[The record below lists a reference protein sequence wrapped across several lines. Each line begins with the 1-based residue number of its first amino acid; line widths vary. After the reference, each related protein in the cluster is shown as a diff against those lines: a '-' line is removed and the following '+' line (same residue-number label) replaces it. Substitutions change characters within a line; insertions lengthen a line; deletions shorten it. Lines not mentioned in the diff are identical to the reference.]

1 MKKLEIH
8 VFPSKTT
15 SGKSYSVSLLGAIL
29 SVLSVCAAVAG
40 FIMFSPVRIMD
51 NITSGNVTNVYRQNA
66 AIEKELVA
74 VRASVDSSILK
85 AEETRLLRDSTLKM
99 GGLGFTLETTSD
111 EERAARKR
119 KSLMEL
125 ETTFRKLLNALEN
138 DSALAA
144 KLPVLHPMKGEHAV
158 KKRFEMAYDPFT
170 DRQLPH
176 RGIDYVA
183 VEGDTVYATGAG
195 AVMEVRNHRGFGLSM
210 KIEHVKGVRSLRPP
224 REIPCPPGK
233 LCKTRSTHRPHRRK
247 RSRNEPRPALRNPTV
262 GQLHQPRKFLHHQI
276 GGQERGQYG
285 KFRF

>member
-183 VEGDTVYATGAG
+183 VEGDTVYAAGAG

-210 KIEHVKGVRSLRPP
+210 KIEHVKGVRSFYAHL
-224 REIPCPPGK
+224 GK
-233 LCKTRSTHRPHRRK
+233 SLVPQGSFVK
-247 RSRNEPRPALRNPTV
+247 
-262 GQLHQPRKFLHHQI
+262 
-276 GGQERGQYG
+276 RGQPIALIGESGRETSLGLHYEIRLSG
-285 KFRF
+285 NSINPESFFITK

>member
-15 SGKSYSVSLLGAIL
+15 SGKSYSVSFLGA
-29 SVLSVCAAVAG
+29 VLSILGVCAAVAG
-40 FIMFSPVRIMD
+40 FLMFSPVRIVD

-66 AIEKELVA
+66 AIKKELVA
-74 VRASVDSSILK
+74 IRASVDSSILR

-99 GGLGFTLETTSD
+99 GGLGFILETASD

-125 ETTFRKLLNALEN
+125 ESSFRKLLNALER

-158 KKRFEMAYDPFT
+158 KKRFEMVYDPFT
-170 DRQLPH
+170 DSQLPH

-195 AVMEVRNHRGFGLSM
+195 AVMEVRTHRGFGLSM
-210 KIEHVKGVRSLRPP
+210 KIEHVKSVRSFYAHL
-224 REIPCPPGK
+224 GK
-233 LCKTRSTHRPHRRK
+233 
-247 RSRNEPRPALRNPTV
+247 ALVPQGAFV
-262 GQLHQPRKFLHHQI
+262 K
-276 GGQERGQYG
+276 RGQPIALIGESGRETSLGLHYEIRLSG
-285 KFRF
+285 NSINPESFFITK

>member
-15 SGKSYSVSLLGAIL
+15 SGKSYSVSFLGA
-29 SVLSVCAAVAG
+29 VLSILGVCAAVAG
-40 FIMFSPVRIMD
+40 FLMFSPVRIVD

-66 AIEKELVA
+66 AIKKELVA
-74 VRASVDSSILK
+74 IRASVDSSILR

-99 GGLGFTLETTSD
+99 GGLGFILETASD

-125 ETTFRKLLNALEN
+125 ESSFRKLLNALER

-158 KKRFEMAYDPFT
+158 KKRFEMVYDPFT
-170 DRQLPH
+170 DSQLPH

-195 AVMEVRNHRGFGLSM
+195 AVMEVRTHRGFGLSM
-210 KIEHVKGVRSLRPP
+210 KIEHVKSVRSFYAHL
-224 REIPCPPGK
+224 GK
-233 LCKTRSTHRPHRRK
+233 TLVPQGAFVK
-247 RSRNEPRPALRNPTV
+247 
-262 GQLHQPRKFLHHQI
+262 
-276 GGQERGQYG
+276 RGQPIALIGESGRETSLGLHYEIRLSG
-285 KFRF
+285 NSINPESFFITK

>member
-125 ETTFRKLLNALEN
+125 ETTFRRLLNAMEN

-210 KIEHVKGVRSLRPP
+210 KIEHVKGVRSFYAHL
-224 REIPCPPGK
+224 GK
-233 LCKTRSTHRPHRRK
+233 SLVPQGSFVK
-247 RSRNEPRPALRNPTV
+247 
-262 GQLHQPRKFLHHQI
+262 
-276 GGQERGQYG
+276 RGQPIALIGESGRETSLGLHYEIRLSG
-285 KFRF
+285 NSINPESFFITK

>member
-195 AVMEVRNHRGFGLSM
+195 AVISPQPSRFWPVHENRACEGRPFL
-210 KIEHVKGVRSLRPP
+210 LRPP

>member
-51 NITSGNVTNVYRQNA
+51 NITSRNVTNVYRQNA

-210 KIEHVKGVRSLRPP
+210 KIEHVKGVRSFYAHL
-224 REIPCPPGK
+224 GK
-233 LCKTRSTHRPHRRK
+233 SLVPQGSFVK
-247 RSRNEPRPALRNPTV
+247 
-262 GQLHQPRKFLHHQI
+262 
-276 GGQERGQYG
+276 RGQPIALIGESGRETSLGLHYEIRLSG
-285 KFRF
+285 NSINPESFFITK

>member
-210 KIEHVKGVRSLRPP
+210 KIEHVKGVRSFYAHL
-224 REIPCPPGK
+224 GK
-233 LCKTRSTHRPHRRK
+233 SLVPQGSFVK
-247 RSRNEPRPALRNPTV
+247 
-262 GQLHQPRKFLHHQI
+262 
-276 GGQERGQYG
+276 RGQPIALIGESGRETSLGLHYEIRLSG
-285 KFRF
+285 NSINPESFFITK

>member
-210 KIEHVKGVRSLRPP
+210 KIEHVKCVRSFYAHL
-224 REIPCPPGK
+224 GK
-233 LCKTRSTHRPHRRK
+233 SLVPQGSFVK
-247 RSRNEPRPALRNPTV
+247 
-262 GQLHQPRKFLHHQI
+262 
-276 GGQERGQYG
+276 RGQPIALIGESGRETSLGLHYEIRLSG
-285 KFRF
+285 NSINPESFFITK